1 MTNTNTATPMTE
13 KSSSTKVNAAIKAV
27 SRTAGAYNAAVQTAI
42 VLIIQHSAAFGDCTG
57 AARLLAAMP
66 RSNRRS
72 LVIAHFADYSD
83 INVRKEGETFK
94 ASLRKPDDK
103 KYNKPN
109 PEGAAANNWWERPEA
124 GSLPD
129 VIDLNAIKGDFDN
142 FIKREL
148 AKADKVTAEAE
159 ALPEGAE
166 RVNRL
171 NDAAEIRTFVTRI
184 RDMVHVASKPTTSAN
199 DSAAPAGDDQPLEKA
214 A

>member
-1 MTNTNTATPMTE
+1 MTNTTAPMTE
-13 KSSSTKVNAAIKAV
+13 KSSSTAVNAAIKAV
-27 SRTAGAYNAAVQTAI
+27 TKTAGAYNAAVQNAI
-42 VLIIQHSAAFGDCTG
+42 VLIIRHSDTYRDCTG

-72 LVIAHFADYSD
+72 LVIAHFAQFSP
-83 INVRKEGETFK
+83 INVRKDGEEFK
-94 ASLRKPDDK
+94 ASLRKEDDT
-103 KYNKPN
+103 KYRKHD

-159 ALPEGAE
+159 AMPEGAA
-166 RVNRL
+166 RINRL
-171 NDAAEIRTFVTRI
+171 NDAADIRTFVTRI
-184 RDMVHVASKPTTSAN
+184 RDMVHVASKPGTPAAN
-199 DSAAPAGDDQPLEKA
+199 VDTPATDEPVKQAA
-214 A
+214 